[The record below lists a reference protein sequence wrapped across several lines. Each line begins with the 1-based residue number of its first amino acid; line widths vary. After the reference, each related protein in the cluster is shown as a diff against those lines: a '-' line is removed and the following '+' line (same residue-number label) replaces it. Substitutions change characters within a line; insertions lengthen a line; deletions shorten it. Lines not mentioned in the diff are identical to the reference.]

1 MTAKNES
8 ALDFYLNSLDRYPLL
23 TPAEEIELGRLVQRG
38 QALKELDRSLTKAER
53 MLAKRALRAKQRFIE
68 ANMRLVVFIA
78 KKYHKRVTHLDMLD
92 LIQEG
97 TLGLVRG
104 VEKFDPARGYKFST
118 YAYWWIRQSLTRT
131 ITTQEFL
138 IKRPTTVGE
147 MAQKVPKTVQ
157 RLMSE
162 LGRAPTTYELAAAL
176 EVRPVELETFLQ
188 RGQQMMS
195 LDCSRP
201 DASGSMLS
209 QLGDLIADPSTVDQD
224 AIDDDMSLAMQLP
237 VLQAGLARLTE
248 QERFYLSHRYGLD
261 GAPIRTFA
269 DLGKENGVSRERV
282 RQITEKALRRLRC
295 YLAHQRLDDPAE
307 PAAPTP
313 LCASLLCA

>member
-1 MTAKNES
+1 MAANTES
-8 ALDFYLNSLDRYPLL
+8 ALDFYLNSLERYPLL

-38 QALKELDRSLTKAER
+38 QALKQLDRPLTKAEKA
-53 MLAKRALRAKQRFIE
+53 LAKRALRAKQRFVE

-104 VEKFDPARGYKFST
+104 VEKFDPSRGYKFST
-118 YAYWWIRQSLTRT
+118 YAYWWIRQALNRT

-138 IKRPTTVGE
+138 IRRPTTVGE
-147 MAQKVPKTVQ
+147 LAQKVPKTAQ
-157 RLMSE
+157 RLMTE
-162 LGRAPTTYELAAAL
+162 LGRTPTTPELAAAL
-176 EVRPVELETFLQ
+176 EVRVEELETFLQ

-201 DASGSMLS
+201 DSSGNMMS
-209 QLGDLIADPSTVDQD
+209 QLGDLIADPTTIDQE
-224 AIDDDMSLAMQLP
+224 AIDDEMTLAMQLP
-237 VLQAGLARLTE
+237 VLQQGLSRLTE
-248 QERFYLSHRYGLD
+248 QERFFLSHRYGLD
-261 GAPIRTFA
+261 GAEIRTLA
-269 DLGKENGVSRERV
+269 DLGKEHGVSRERV
-282 RQITEKALRRLRC
+282 RQITEKALRRLRY
-295 YLAHQRLDDPAE
+295 YLAHQRLEDPAE
-307 PAAPTP
+307 LPVPTP

>member
-1 MTAKNES
+1 MAATNES
-8 ALDFYLNSLDRYPLL
+8 ALDFYLNSLERYPLL
-23 TPAEEIELGRLVQRG
+23 TAAEEIELGRLVQRG
-38 QALKELDRSLTKAER
+38 QALKHLDRPLTKAEKALER
-53 MLAKRALRAKQRFIE
+53 RALRAKQRFIE

-118 YAYWWIRQSLTRT
+118 YAYWWIRQALTRT

-147 MAQKVPKTVQ
+147 LAQKVPKTVQ

-162 LGRAPTTYELAAAL
+162 LGRAPTTTELAAAL
-176 EVRPVELETFLQ
+176 EVRQTELETFLQ
-188 RGQQMMS
+188 RGQQIMS
-195 LDCSRP
+195 LDFSRP
-201 DASGSMLS
+201 DESGNIMS
-209 QLGDLIADPSTVDQD
+209 QLGDLIPDPNSVD
-224 AIDDDMSLAMQLP
+224 AEALDDEMTFAMQLP
-237 VLQAGLARLTE
+237 VLQQGLAKLSE
-248 QERFYLSHRYGLD
+248 QERFFIAHRYGLD
-261 GAPIRTFA
+261 GAEIRTLA
-269 DLGKENGVSRERV
+269 DLGKESGVSRERV
-282 RQITEKALRRLRC
+282 RQITEKALRRLRY

-307 PAAPTP
+307 PAALTP
-313 LCASLLCA
+313 LSASLLCA